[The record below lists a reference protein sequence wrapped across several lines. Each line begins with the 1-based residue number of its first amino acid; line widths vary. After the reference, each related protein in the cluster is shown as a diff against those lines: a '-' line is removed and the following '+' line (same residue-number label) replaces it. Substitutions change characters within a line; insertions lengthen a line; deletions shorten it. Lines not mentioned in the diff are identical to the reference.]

1 MLCLTLLG
9 THTHTQSTHVS
20 KSHAVR
26 KAATESD
33 AQHVCIGLEA
43 RQCSSRSVS
52 PVLSYHHTVLSS
64 NTCLQYADGGGGG
77 SGGSHLLVKRP
88 IESLMGST
96 TAPSTV
102 TVTVTAPGGTAERLP
117 PTTIRL
123 RNQPQRARSA
133 EWL

>member
-1 MLCLTLLG
+1 MTEG
-9 THTHTQSTHVS
+9 RSDVVS
-20 KSHAVR
+20 YPPAVR

-43 RQCSSRSVS
+43 RQCSSRSGS
-52 PVLSYHHTVLSS
+52 PVLSYHHTLLSS
-64 NTCLQYADGGGGG
+64 STCLQYADGGGGG

-102 TVTVTAPGGTAERLP
+102 TVTVTAPGGTAE
-117 PTTIRL
+117 
-123 RNQPQRARSA
+123 
-133 EWL
+133 